1 MEQHSLFSASSR
13 ENESR
18 EPDMMSDAAPS
29 PGGAVSA
36 SPPSSPSTGEE
47 RPARENAPRT
57 SGGAPVVSPVDPAD
71 EDAVR
76 AGALRAELEHH
87 NYLYH
92 TLDAPEITDEAY
104 DRLFRELVEIETRR
118 PDLQTPDS
126 PTRRTGGEL
135 LPYLETRPHTLRMYG
150 LDNVF
155 SPEEWQAFV
164 QRAKRQLPEASA
176 ELMDAWWA
184 DPKLDGLACELTYE
198 NGIFVQALTRGD
210 GETGEVVTSAM
221 RTVRNL
227 PLRLRGTG
235 PFPAR
240 LEVRGEVLM
249 FRKQFEE
256 LNRRQGELGQKT
268 FANPRNAAAGSLRQL
283 DTSITAARGLRF
295 LAYSA
300 GQLIMREGG
309 EAGLGPWETHAEL
322 IAAFKEYGFET
333 PTGGRLCHGLQ
344 EAQAFYR
351 EMEEGRDALPFEIDG
366 VVYKLNDREAEE
378 ALGFTARAPRFAV
391 AWKFAAR
398 RAKTVLERITIQVG
412 RTGVL
417 TPVAELEPV
426 SVGGVMVGR
435 ATLHNEDEI
444 RHMDIREGDTVIIQ
458 RAGDVIPDI
467 VGPVLEERRP
477 DSVPYEFPRRCPVC
491 GSEASRLEGESAWR
505 CLNMSCPAVLLRSMV
520 HFVSKAGLDVQG
532 VGARWVEEL
541 VKAGRVKN
549 AADLFTLETKEL
561 LGFERMGEVLA
572 EKFVTSLDEARHT
585 APLERFIAA
594 LGIRLVGEQTAKTLA
609 ASFEDMDALE
619 RATQEDLMRLP
630 DIGPEVAASI
640 RAFFA
645 TESNRMLLERFRE
658 LGLWPHRKERPQTED
673 TPLSGK
679 RILFTG
685 TLSRPREEFQR
696 QAEAAGALVAASFSK
711 KLDYLVVGENPGSK
725 LAKAEEAG
733 IAILDENAFSALL
746 GGS

>member
-1 MEQHSLFSASSR
+1 MEQHTLFSAPSGETGILS
-13 ENESR
+13 ES
-18 EPDMMSDAAPS
+18 AQ
-29 PGGAVSA
+29 
-36 SPPSSPSTGEE
+36 PSSSGVFPDKAEFHAPGSA
-47 RPARENAPRT
+47 PAVAK
-57 SGGAPVVSPVDPAD
+57 DM
-71 EDAVR
+71 DASR
-76 AGALRAELEHH
+76 AAVLRAELDHH

-118 PDLQTPDS
+118 PELQTPDS

-135 LPYLETRPHTLRMYG
+135 LPYLETRPHSQRMYG

-164 QRAKRQLPEASA
+164 QRARRQLPEASDDIMN
-176 ELMDAWWA
+176 EWWA

-198 NGIFVQALTRGD
+198 HGVFTQALTRGD
-210 GETGEVVTSAM
+210 GETGEVVTAAM

-227 PLRLRGTG
+227 PLRLRGNG

-249 FRKQFEE
+249 FRRQFEE
-256 LNRRQGELGQKT
+256 LNRRQEELGQKT

-300 GQLIMREGG
+300 GQIIMERGG
-309 EAGLGPWETHAEL
+309 EAGRGPWETHAEL
-322 IAAFKEYGFET
+322 IKALREYGFET
-333 PTGGRLCHGLQ
+333 PTGGRLCRGPE
-344 EAQAFYR
+344 EALAYCR
-351 EMEEGRDALPFEIDG
+351 RMEAERDGLPFEIDG
-366 VVYKLNDREAEE
+366 VVYKLNDRDAEE

-391 AWKFAAR
+391 AWKFTAR

-417 TPVAELEPV
+417 TPVAELRPV
-426 SVGGVMVGR
+426 SVGGVMVSR

-458 RAGDVIPDI
+458 RAGDVIPDV
-467 VGPVLEERRP
+467 VGPVLEERRA

-491 GSEASRLEGESAWR
+491 GSEASRLEGEAAWR

-549 AADLFTLETKEL
+549 AADLFTLDVRDL

-572 EKFVTSLDEARHT
+572 EKFVTSLEEARRT

-594 LGIRLVGEQTAKTLA
+594 LGIRQVGEQTAKTLA
-609 ASFEDMDALE
+609 AHFEDMDALE
-619 RATQEDLMRLP
+619 RASQEELMRLP
-630 DIGPEVAASI
+630 DIGPEVASSI

-645 TESNRMLLERFRE
+645 TDSNRTLLERFRAM
-658 LGLWPHRKERPQTED
+658 GLWPRRREQPMREETA
-673 TPLSGK
+673 LSGR

-696 QAEAAGALVAASFSK
+696 MAEEAGALVASSFSK

-733 IAILDENAFSALL
+733 IAVLDEKAFSALL
-746 GGS
+746 DRKGEDAAR

>member
-1 MEQHSLFSASSR
+1 MKQHSLFSVPPR
-13 ENESR
+13 ETGRPSEAVPPSLSMTA
-18 EPDMMSDAAPS
+18 EPLPQSLAPGQPDGEPHVYPDKDTDQDAARA
-29 PGGAVSA
+29 AV
-36 SPPSSPSTGEE
+36 
-47 RPARENAPRT
+47 
-57 SGGAPVVSPVDPAD
+57 
-71 EDAVR
+71 
-76 AGALRAELEHH
+76 LRAELNHH

-104 DRLFRELVEIETRR
+104 DRLFRELVEIEARR
-118 PDLQTPDS
+118 PELQTPDS
-126 PTRRTGGEL
+126 PTRRTGGEV
-135 LPYLETRPHTLRMYG
+135 LPDLETRAHSLRMYG

-155 SPEEWQAFV
+155 SPEEWQAFAL
-164 QRAKRQLPEASA
+164 RAKRQLPEAS
-176 ELMDAWWA
+176 EEIMNEWWA

-198 NGIFVQALTRGD
+198 NGVFVQALTRGD
-210 GETGEVVTSAM
+210 GETGEVVTAAM

-227 PLRLRGTG
+227 PLRLRGNG

-249 FRKQFEE
+249 FRRQFEE
-256 LNRRQGELGQKT
+256 LNQRQEEAGQKT

-300 GQLIMREGG
+300 GQILMEEGG
-309 EAGLGPWETHAEL
+309 EAGRGPWEKHADL
-322 IAAFKEYGFET
+322 IAAFREYGFET
-333 PTGGRLCHGLQ
+333 PTGGRLCCGLR
-344 EAQAFYR
+344 EAQTYYN
-351 EMEEGRDALPFEIDG
+351 EMEAKRDALPFEIDG
-366 VVYKLNDREAEE
+366 VVYKLNDRDAEE
-378 ALGFTARAPRFAV
+378 ALGYTARAPRFAV

-398 RAKTVLERITIQVG
+398 RAKTTLERITIQVG

-417 TPVAELEPV
+417 TPVAELKPV
-426 SVGGVMVGR
+426 SVGGVMVSR

-458 RAGDVIPDI
+458 RAGDVIPDV
-467 VGPVLEERRP
+467 VGPVLEERKP
-477 DSVPYEFPRRCPVC
+477 DSVPYEFPRRCPEC
-491 GSEASRLEGESAWR
+491 GSEASRLEGEAAWR

-541 VKAGRVKN
+541 VKAGRVRN
-549 AADLFTLETKEL
+549 AADLFTLEVKEL

-572 EKFVTSLDEARHT
+572 EKFVTSLDEARRA

-609 ASFEDMDALE
+609 ADFEDMDALE
-619 RATQEDLMRLP
+619 QATQEDLMRLP

-645 TESNRMLLERFRE
+645 TDSNRTLLERFRAM
-658 LGLWPHRKERPQTED
+658 GLWPRRKERPMRKETA
-673 TPLSGK
+673 LSGK

-685 TLSRPREEFQR
+685 TLSRSREEFQNM
-696 QAEAAGALVAASFSK
+696 AEAAGALVAASFSK

-725 LAKAEEAG
+725 LTKAEEAG
-733 IAILDENAFSALL
+733 IAVLDEAAFTALL
-746 GGS
+746 DQKEGESAR